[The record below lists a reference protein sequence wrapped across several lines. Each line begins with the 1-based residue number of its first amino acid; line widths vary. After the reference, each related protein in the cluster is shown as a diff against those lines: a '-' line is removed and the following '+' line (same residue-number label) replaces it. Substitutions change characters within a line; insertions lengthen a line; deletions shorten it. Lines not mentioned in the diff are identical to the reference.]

1 MPRFR
6 LRFLLQEID
15 LHLGTTLI
23 GRSPDCQVT
32 IEDPLV
38 SREHAKI
45 VIDDAGI
52 TVFDLKSRNGVK
64 VNGHP
69 VRGNAPIFDGDRIR
83 VGTQEL
89 VFCQLESVEKSMKTT
104 GFLRHCADCHLPYPQ
119 EIKACPNCGS
129 TELLE
134 DETIRGDFNGQDQA
148 SWSLQLLVEV
158 LDKAIGLRRN
168 DDVDRVM
175 RRAIGQCDDQIAR
188 DGRVDER
195 ILNLLTVGA
204 VRSSILTQNTSFA
217 LWAVR
222 LHERLSIIPPE
233 DVQTYFME
241 AGSRFVEVAS
251 ALEQL
256 SLHLMRLERSFS
268 ERETRALTHFERLR
282 TTMGSGAAKS
292 RSLS

>member
-1 MPRFR
+1 VPRYR
-6 LRFLLQEID
+6 LRFLLQQID
-15 LHLGTTLI
+15 LRHGETLI

-45 VIDDAGI
+45 VIDDQGI

-69 VRGNAPIFDGDRIR
+69 VRGTAQIFDGDRIR

-89 VFCQLESVEKSMKTT
+89 VFCQVDGADRAMKTT

-129 TELLE
+129 TALLE
-134 DETIRGDFNGQDQA
+134 DETLQGDFSGQDQA

-158 LDKAIGLRRN
+158 LEKALGLGRL

-175 RRAIGQCDDQIAR
+175 RRAIGQADDHIQR
-188 DGRVDER
+188 DGRLDER
-195 ILNLLTVGA
+195 TMNLLTA
-204 VRSSILTQNTSFA
+204 SAIRSTIATQNTTFA

-222 LHERLSIIPPE
+222 AHERLSLVPPE
-233 DVQTYFME
+233 ELQTHLVE
-241 AGSRFVEVAS
+241 AGRRHVEIAG

-256 SLHLMRLERSFS
+256 SLHLMKLERSFS
-268 ERETRALTHFERLR
+268 ERETRALTQFERLR
-282 TTMGSGAAKS
+282 TTIRPGAAAS
-292 RSLS
+292 RILS

>member
-1 MPRFR
+1 MPRYR

-15 LHLGTTLI
+15 LRVGETLI
-23 GRSPDCQVT
+23 GRSGDCQVT

-45 VIDDAGI
+45 VIDGQTI

-69 VRGNAPIFDGDRIR
+69 VRGNAQIFDGDRIR

-89 VFCQLESVEKSMKTT
+89 VFCLVDNVEKSMKTT

-119 EIKACPNCGS
+119 EIKSCPNCGS
-129 TELLE
+129 TALVE
-134 DETIRGDFNGQDQA
+134 DETLSGDFNGQDQG
-148 SWSLQLLVEV
+148 SWSLQLLIEV
-158 LDKAIGLRRN
+158 LDKALGLGRL

-175 RRAIGQCDDQIAR
+175 RRAIAQCDDHIQR
-188 DGRVDER
+188 DGRIDER
-195 ILNLLTVGA
+195 TLNLLTA
-204 VRSSILTQNTSFA
+204 AAMRATLATQSATFA

-222 LHERLSIIPPE
+222 VHERLSQVPPE
-233 DVQTYFME
+233 DVQTYFMD
-241 AGSRFVEVAS
+241 AARHHVEVAS

-256 SLHLMRLERSFS
+256 SLHLMRLDRPFS

-282 TTMGSGAAKS
+282 TTIGSRVAAP
-292 RSLS
+292 RILS